1 VAQITKIYKNATVD
15 LRFSKPLLLLE
26 DYYGQMNK
34 SLSVEIEKAYTTK
47 REGLNFTV
55 LNVTSTVVKLWINFT
70 DP

>member
-26 DYYGQMNK
+26 DYYGHMNK